1 MSDLDKS
8 VFLSL
13 PMRGFSNAQI
23 DANIAGMISA
33 LEAAGYLRSEM
44 YNNFYEKLED
54 EYDYTNPRVA
64 LLSRAIEK
72 IGKCDAVAFLEG
84 WENANGC
91 VVEHEV
97 AKRYGLEILYIDKE
111 YNIRTTYDEEQLAS
125 ALAAVKSIEKLA
137 AKQDKQKIIVKY
149 LKDEHHLGFNAKL
162 EKHGNFYDLS
172 TANTV
177 TIAPESYMLIP
188 LGVAMKLPEGYYA
201 EVVPRSSTFKKYGII
216 MANSEGIIDTE
227 YCGDGDEWHFPA
239 YNTRKEAVTI
249 PQNERICQFT
259 IHKEVPTE
267 LYTLAEGEKLGGPNR
282 GGFGST
288 DKKPEEAE

>member
-1 MSDLDKS
+1 MSELDKS

-13 PMRGFSNAQI
+13 PMRGLSSAQI
-23 DANIAGMISA
+23 DANIAGMTSA

-44 YNNFYEKLED
+44 YHNFYERLED
-54 EYDYTNPRVA
+54 EYAYTNPRVA

-72 IGKCDAVAFLEG
+72 MAKCDAVAFLEG
-84 WENANGC
+84 WENADGC

-97 AKRYGLEILYIDKE
+97 AKRYGMEILYIDKE

-125 ALAAVKSIEKLA
+125 ALAAVRSIENLA
-137 AKQDKQKIIVKY
+137 AKQDRQKIIIKY
-149 LKDEHHLGFNAKL
+149 LREKHEGFTATL
-162 EKHGNFYDLS
+162 EKHGNFTDLS
-172 TANTV
+172 TATEV
-177 TIAPESYMLIP
+177 TIPPESGLLIP

-201 EVVPRSSTFKKYGII
+201 EVAPRSSTFKKYGII
-216 MANSEGIIDTE
+216 MSNSEGIIDTT
-227 YCGDGDEWHFPA
+227 YCGDDDEWHFPA
-239 YNTRKEAVTI
+239 YNTRKEAVAI
-249 PQNERICQFT
+249 PINERICQFT
-259 IHKEVPTE
+259 IHEEVPTE

>member
-1 MSDLDKS
+1 MSELDKS

-54 EYDYTNPRVA
+54 EYEYTNPRVA

-72 IGKCDAVAFLEG
+72 IGRCDAVAFLEG
-84 WENANGC
+84 WENADGC

-125 ALAAVKSIEKLA
+125 ALAAIKSIEKLA

-149 LKDEHHLGFNAKL
+149 LKDKHEGFNAKL
-162 EKHGNFYDLS
+162 EKHGNFTDLS
-172 TANTV
+172 TATEV
-177 TIAPESYMLIP
+177 TIPPESACMIP

-201 EVVPRSSTFKKYGII
+201 ELVPRSSTFKKYGII
-216 MANSEGIIDTE
+216 MTNSEGIIDTE
-227 YCGDGDEWHFPA
+227 YCGDDDEWHFPA
-239 YNTRKEAVTI
+239 YNTRKEQVTI
-249 PQNERICQFT
+249 PINERICQFT
-259 IHKEVPTE
+259 IHEEVPAE

-288 DKKPEEAE
+288 DKKPEEVD